1 MPRIE
6 YEPLPRV
13 FYARD
18 TISVA
23 KELLGKLLV
32 RVIDKNIIL
41 SGMIVETEA
50 YTLND
55 PASHAF
61 KGINNRNRIMF
72 GDVGYAYV
80 YLIYGNHYCFNVV
93 AKDSSMSAGAVL
105 IRALQPIDGIDVMQK
120 VSRSGGGRD
129 DRIASG
135 PGRLTKALS
144 IGKEHNGIDLT
155 VRGPLYIAHYVNID
169 KEYIVATKRIGITKA
184 TDKLWRFIVKDN
196 KYVSK

>member
-1 MPRIE
+1 MPKVE
-6 YEPLPRV
+6 YDPLPRA

-18 TISVA
+18 TVSVA

-32 RVIDKNIIL
+32 RVIDEKIVL

-50 YTLND
+50 YTSDD

-61 KGINNRNRIMF
+61 KGISKRNMVMF

-80 YLIYGNHYCFNVV
+80 YFIYGNHYCFNAV
-93 AKDSSMSAGAVL
+93 AKDPSMSAGAVL
-105 IRALQPIDGIDVMQK
+105 VRALQPIDGIDFMQK
-120 VSRSGGGRD
+120 VRVRGD
-129 DRIASG
+129 DRITSG
-135 PGRLTKALS
+135 PGRLTRALF

-155 VRGPLYIAHYVNID
+155 VKGPLYIAYYANID

-184 TDKLWRFIVKDN
+184 RDKPWRFIVKDN
-196 KYVSK
+196 KYVSKQ

>member
-1 MPRIE
+1 MPKVE
-6 YEPLPRV
+6 YDPLPRA

-18 TISVA
+18 TVSVA

-32 RVIDKNIIL
+32 RVIDEKIVL

-50 YTLND
+50 YTSDD

-61 KGINNRNRIMF
+61 KGISKRNMVMF

-80 YLIYGNHYCFNVV
+80 YFIYGNHYCFNAV
-93 AKDSSMSAGAVL
+93 AKDPSMSAGAVL
-105 IRALQPIDGIDVMQK
+105 VRALQPIDGIDFMQK
-120 VSRSGGGRD
+120 VRGD
-129 DRIASG
+129 DRITSG
-135 PGRLTKALS
+135 PGRLTRALF

-155 VRGPLYIAHYVNID
+155 VKGPLYIAYYANID

-184 TDKLWRFIVKDN
+184 RDKPWRFIVKDN
-196 KYVSK
+196 KYVSKR